1 MQFPLAEELHT
12 TRPLEGWFLKN
23 ILVVDDTADCRE
35 PLARLLQISGYHPTT
50 AVNGL
55 DALAHLD
62 SDRPDLI
69 LLDLMMPEMDGITFL
84 RHLRT
89 HDQWKTTPVIVMT
102 ALSSG
107 PLIHEARQ
115 LGVHGTLTKAC
126 FTPDQLLDTIEH
138 LIPQGDCRNRN

>member
-1 MQFPLAEELHT
+1 
-12 TRPLEGWFLKN
+12 LKN

-35 PLARLLQISGYHPTT
+35 PLARLLQIAGYRPTT

-69 LLDLMMPEMDGITFL
+69 LLDLMMPEMDGIAFL
-84 RHLRT
+84 KELRNF
-89 HDQWKTTPVIVMT
+89 DGWKSSVPVIVLT
-102 ALSSG
+102 ALSNG
-107 PLIHEARQ
+107 PLILEARR

-126 FTPDQLLDTIEH
+126 FTPDQLLDTIGDI
-138 LIPQGDCRNRN
+138 IPHHDCRNRN

>member
-1 MQFPLAEELHT
+1 LAEEVHT

-35 PLARLLQISGYHPTT
+35 PLARLLKISGYRPTT

-62 SDRPDLI
+62 TDQPDLI
-69 LLDLMMPEMDGITFL
+69 LLDLMMPEMDGIAFL
-84 RHLRT
+84 KQLRAL
-89 HDQWKTTPVIVMT
+89 DPWKSVPVIVLT
-102 ALSSG
+102 ALSNG
-107 PLIHEARQ
+107 PLVHEARE

-138 LIPQGDCRNRN
+138 IIPDNDCRNRN

>member
-1 MQFPLAEELHT
+1 MHT

-35 PLARLLQISGYHPTT
+35 PLARLLEISGYNPTT

-62 SDRPDLI
+62 SDQPDLI
-69 LLDLMMPEMDGITFL
+69 LLDLMMPVMDGLSFL
-84 RHLRT
+84 KELRNT
-89 HDQWKTTPVIVMT
+89 DHWRDVPVIILT
-102 ALSSG
+102 ALTNG
-107 PLIHEARQ
+107 PLVTEARK
-115 LGVHGTLTKAC
+115 LGVNGTLTKAC

-138 LIPQGDCRNRN
+138 LILKNDCRNRN

>member
-1 MQFPLAEELHT
+1 M
-12 TRPLEGWFLKN
+12 KN

-35 PLARLLQISGYHPTT
+35 PLARLLEIAGYHPTT

-62 SDRPDLI
+62 LDQPDLI

-84 RHLRT
+84 KELRSL
-89 HDQWKTTPVIVMT
+89 DGWKSVVPVIVLT
-102 ALSSG
+102 ALSNG
-107 PLIHEARQ
+107 PLVHEARR

-126 FTPDQLLDTIEH
+126 FTPDQLLDTIEDV
-138 LIPQGDCRNRN
+138 IPDGDCRNRN

>member
-1 MQFPLAEELHT
+1 MHRLLAEEVHT

-35 PLARLLQISGYHPTT
+35 PLARLLQIAGYHPTT
-50 AVNGL
+50 AVNGV

-62 SDRPDLI
+62 TDRPDLI

-84 RHLRT
+84 RELRT
-89 HDQWKTTPVIVMT
+89 LDPWKGVPVIVLT
-102 ALSSG
+102 ALSNG
-107 PLIHEARQ
+107 PLVHEARQ

-126 FTPDQLLDTIEH
+126 FTPDQLLDTIEDI
-138 LIPQGDCRNRN
+138 IPDVDCRNHN